1 MIEMN
6 VAGIAL
12 DATTRVPIVL
22 LKDSTERRALPIWI
36 GQNEARAIL
45 SVLENQSP
53 PRPMTHDLLGN
64 CLTALGVSLERI
76 IIHSLEDNTF
86 YAVLTLK
93 QGETTHRVDARPS
106 DAIALALRLN
116 TPIWVMEEVVAD
128 ASIPVDQEAD
138 EEERAAFR
146 SFLNNIRPEDFA
158 QSSGGS
164 GGEPS
169 SLG

>member
-45 SVLENQSP
+45 SVLENQSC

-64 CLTALGVSLERI
+64 CLTTLGVSLDRV

-86 YAVLTLK
+86 FAVLTLK
-93 QGETTHRVDARPS
+93 QGETTQRVDSRPS
-106 DAIALALRLN
+106 DAIALALRMN
-116 TPIWVMEEVVAD
+116 APIWVMEEVVAD

-146 SFLNNIRPEDFA
+146 QFLDNIRPEDFVH
-158 QSSGGS
+158 SSGG
-164 GGEPS
+164 GGETS
-169 SLG
+169 SLA

>member
-12 DATTRVPIVL
+12 DATTRSPIVL

-64 CLTALGVSLERI
+64 CLTVLGVSLERV
-76 IIHSLEDNTF
+76 IIHALEDNTF
-86 YAVLTLK
+86 FAVLTLK
-93 QGETTHRVDARPS
+93 QGETTQRVDARPS

-116 TPIWVMEEVVAD
+116 APIWVMEEVVAD

-146 SFLNNIRPEDFA
+146 HFLDNIRPDDFA
-158 QSSGGS
+158 QSSGG
-164 GGEPS
+164 GEPS

>member
-45 SVLENQSP
+45 SVLENQSC

-64 CLTALGVSLERI
+64 CLTSLGASLDRV

-86 YAVLTLK
+86 FAVLTLK
-93 QGETTHRVDARPS
+93 QGETTQRVDARPS

-116 TPIWVMEEVVAD
+116 APIWVMEEVVAD

-146 SFLNNIRPEDFA
+146 QFLDNIRPEDFVH
-158 QSSGGS
+158 SSGG
-164 GGEPS
+164 GGETS
-169 SLG
+169 SLA

>member
-45 SVLENQSP
+45 SVLENQSC

-64 CLTALGVSLERI
+64 CLTSLGVSLDRV

-86 YAVLTLK
+86 FAVLTLK
-93 QGETTHRVDARPS
+93 QGETTQRVDSRPS

-116 TPIWVMEEVVAD
+116 APIWVMEEVVAD

-146 SFLNNIRPEDFA
+146 QFLDNIRPEDFVH
-158 QSSGGS
+158 SSGG
-164 GGEPS
+164 GGETS
-169 SLG
+169 SLA

>member
-45 SVLENQSP
+45 SVLENQSC

-64 CLTALGVSLERI
+64 CLTSLGVSLDRV

-86 YAVLTLK
+86 FAVLTLK
-93 QGETTHRVDARPS
+93 QGETTQRVDARPS

-116 TPIWVMEEVVAD
+116 APIWVMEEVVAD

-146 SFLNNIRPEDFA
+146 QFLDNIRPEDFVH
-158 QSSGGS
+158 SSGG
-164 GGEPS
+164 GGETS
-169 SLG
+169 SLA